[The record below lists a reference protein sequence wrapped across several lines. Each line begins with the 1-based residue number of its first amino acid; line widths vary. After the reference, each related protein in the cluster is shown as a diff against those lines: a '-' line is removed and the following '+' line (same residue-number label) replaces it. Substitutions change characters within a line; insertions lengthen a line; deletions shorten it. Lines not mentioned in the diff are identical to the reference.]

1 MMTALAISALNT
13 SISADPRI
21 EDLRIAKALGY
32 AVPRMIRKLIARHI
46 KPLQRFGEVCSTVEQ
61 TGEKG
66 GRPAKAYWLNKKQAL
81 YICTKSETEK
91 ATEATIEMVEVF
103 DAYLDERQGHPA
115 PTIPVR
121 AYTRRRAKEGEGSF
135 IVADDGLFPFV
146 SRGDEVFVSFCS
158 SAQMSQDEPAGL
170 FVLLHPVDGKPEVHH
185 ICRENAG
192 MFKAPDPGILLSL
205 GRLGGSRN
213 LVARHW
219 RVLGRVI
226 GINKVGQ
233 KEIEPSLVRKAA

>member
-103 DAYLDERQGHPA
+103 DAYLEGKSA
-115 PTIPVR
+115 PSIPVR
-121 AYTRRRAKEGEGSF
+121 AHTRRRPDTSPRHILPSAASGHGAIILNGEIITYDTTDF
-135 IVADDGLFPFV
+135 DVM
-146 SRGDEVFVSFCS
+146 RGDVVLVILSNGEIEVNEVGGPHGAQIRETQEFGPRTIGS
-158 SAQMSQDEPAGL
+158 SHRIMTAMRRGEVRHL
-170 FVLLHPVDGKPEVHH
+170 PVRY
-185 ICRENAG
+185 CG
-192 MFKAPDPGILLSL
+192 MII
-205 GRLGGSRN
+205 
-213 LVARHW
+213 
-219 RVLGRVI
+219 GRVI
-226 GINKVGQ
+226 DRKPVQ
-233 KEIEPSLVRKAA
+233 KAA